1 MSLTWGGCHPREKDG
16 TAKPARGAE
25 GKDMTTVAERL
36 HQRLGMSQIPPQYQQ
51 AIHHSC
57 VDDPVSASATSTQPS
72 NFRSPATPMATTT
85 SLPRQLSMN
94 PSYPR
99 DSHSSTA
106 HTVSDTI
113 AAQLVRKRS
122 AAHTLL
128 ARDPSAEP
136 IEATARQE
144 QRSRCSRIGD
154 KQSPWARLVTWV
166 ASAPE
171 PSGPTGDDYG
181 AVLRDAPNRLGR
193 LLDRATEERWKL
205 RILSRTLREG
215 MRAGPRKE
223 ELLILAFL
231 VPPENTLLSGIILVT
246 TESGAVDSLSLPQA
260 VLALS

>member
-1 MSLTWGGCHPREKDG
+1 M
-16 TAKPARGAE
+16 
-25 GKDMTTVAERL
+25 
-36 HQRLGMSQIPPQYQQ
+36 
-51 AIHHSC
+51 
-57 VDDPVSASATSTQPS
+57 
-72 NFRSPATPMATTT
+72 
-85 SLPRQLSMN
+85 
-94 PSYPR
+94 
-99 DSHSSTA
+99 
-106 HTVSDTI
+106 
-113 AAQLVRKRS
+113 
-122 AAHTLL
+122 
-128 ARDPSAEP
+128 
-136 IEATARQE
+136 
-144 QRSRCSRIGD
+144 
-154 KQSPWARLVTWV
+154 